1 MLNREVQ
8 EFEKRYIF
16 WGSYIS
22 ILEGKIL
29 TQLEASIIDGKQ
41 LEALKSVFREMIWKW
56 AEETSYCDNCRNG
69 NGKRNL
75 PIKNQ
80 QHFCEHCNCYYDQ
93 DGTTA
98 GAKVTG
104 LKVELRKK

>member
-75 PIKNQ
+75 PR
-80 QHFCEHCNCYYDQ
+80 
-93 DGTTA
+93 
-98 GAKVTG
+98 
-104 LKVELRKK
+104 LLRVCLPKSGSDFSGNDTLDE